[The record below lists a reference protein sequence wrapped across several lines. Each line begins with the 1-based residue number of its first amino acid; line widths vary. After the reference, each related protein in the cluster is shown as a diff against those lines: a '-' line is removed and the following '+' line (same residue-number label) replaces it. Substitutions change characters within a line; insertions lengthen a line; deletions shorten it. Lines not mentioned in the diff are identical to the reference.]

1 MHVGPIQVTLASS
14 STALPERTVHG
25 TAFRISSQL
34 RRSAASSS
42 NLRSQKKT
50 FQICRNYEVTKKAH
64 NLLISSSSLRS
75 AGMST
80 CMPKSRESG
89 LASTAAVL
97 VVGDVGDDSCGGGGI
112 S

>member
-1 MHVGPIQVTLASS
+1 M
-14 STALPERTVHG
+14 HG

-34 RRSAASSS
+34 RRSVASSS
-42 NLRSQKKT
+42 NLKCQKADISNLAP
-50 FQICRNYEVTKKAH
+50 FMESLSNKAH
-64 NLLISSSSLRS
+64 NLLISSSSLSS